1 MQSIRLPT
9 FPTHLP
15 RIHPAWFLAPLGL
28 LGCIAI
34 GLAQGWLQSVY
45 VPVLVLA
52 VLGGAAW
59 MVVVIMRPEWALL
72 FYAFVGVNLNGIDLP
87 VPIGGLRLS
96 PDIILSSLLI
106 VGMLFRLLAT
116 RQPLGRL
123 PITVPYL
130 VFLAVPFIT
139 LISSPV
145 PFQSIKGAFRFVGYY
160 ALIWLIVDVIRTP
173 QQVMRMVTAIMLS
186 PAIPIAIGF
195 YQLATGGGQTIWA
208 GESFNRV
215 YGLAGGPFTL
225 AFYLVLIIPLLLVFF
240 LARPS
245 RAGSAKDWSA
255 QAGSVAD
262 WEPSRKDRPEQGN
275 RVGGASQQ
283 ASGPDQSGLVGSPEG
298 GLRQPIYRHRIV
310 LGALLA
316 GSMVTLLL
324 TFIRGS
330 WLSLAAAVIL
340 LGAVRYRKL
349 LIAFPVTMAGLIWA
363 YAPAQTRL
371 AETLDPNSTLF
382 GRLRLW
388 DFAMEWIATSPL
400 VGVGMKA
407 FEYYYVLL
415 AAPLTATGLDRRE
428 KFLVGQRPH
437 NEIIGYLLDV
447 GLIGTVAL
455 LIVLFIVVR
464 TAIQIYRHGPV
475 ETMRL
480 YALAFLISSTG
491 MFIGALGD
499 NVFSQ
504 PTVAV
509 YFWMMAGLILAIDR
523 HMMDRCERPSPSSS
537 ETSSFRGT

>member
-1 MQSIRLPT
+1 MQSIHFLARPL
-9 FPTHLP
+9 

-28 LGCIAI
+28 LGCIVI

-45 VPVLVLA
+45 VPVLVLGA
-52 VLGGAAW
+52 MMGAAW

-72 FYAFVGVNLNGIDLP
+72 FYAFAGVNLNGIDLP

-96 PDIILSSLLI
+96 PDIVLSSLLI
-106 VGMLFRLLAT
+106 AGMLFRLLTT

-130 VFLAVPFIT
+130 IFLAVPFIT

-145 PFQSIKGAFRFVGYY
+145 LFQSIKGAFRFVGYY

-186 PAIPIAIGF
+186 PVIPVAIGF

-240 LARPS
+240 LARP
-245 RAGSAKDWSA
+245 A
-255 QAGSVAD
+255 QAGSAED
-262 WEPSRKDRPEQGN
+262 WPAQAGAVGDRPEPSKMAGDRPVQGDF
-275 RVGGASQQ
+275 VAGKPQPGTGQL
-283 ASGPDQSGLVGSPEG
+283 GLDGSAEVA
-298 GLRQPIYRHRIV
+298 LHQPIYRNRIV

-316 GSMVTLLL
+316 GSMITLLL

-340 LGAVRYRKL
+340 LGALRYRKL
-349 LIAFPVTMAGLIWA
+349 LIAFPITMAGLIWA
-363 YAPAQTRL
+363 YAPAQSRL

-388 DFAMEWIATSPL
+388 DFAIEWIATSPL

-455 LIVLFIVVR
+455 LAVLFIVLR

-491 MFIGALGD
+491 MLIGALGD

-523 HMMDRCERPSPSSS
+523 HMMDAAPAPGSQ
-537 ETSSFRGT
+537 ETPRFRGT